1 MKRNQIKELKMKPRD
16 ELVHLL
22 GETHEALR
30 KMQLELFAG
39 KLKNVRA
46 LPEAKK
52 KIARILTFLNS
63 Q

>member
-1 MKRNQIKELKMKPRD
+1 MKPRD